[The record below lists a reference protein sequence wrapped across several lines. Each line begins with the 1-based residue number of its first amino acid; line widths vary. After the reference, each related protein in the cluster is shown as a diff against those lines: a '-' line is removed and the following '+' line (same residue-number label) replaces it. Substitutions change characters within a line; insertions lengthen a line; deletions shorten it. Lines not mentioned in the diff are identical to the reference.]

1 MLYRAAKGGERQEM
15 EQRSKEQNSSE
26 RDSLIYTQ
34 LIRFKDAKRIDSVQK
49 EQSSTNGSDRTR
61 YYAKNL
67 TRTLTS
73 YHIKKRN
80 NLKWIIGLIVEPKTI
95 KLLKQN
101 TGEKSVMLGEAKISH
116 LTPKAQFRKEKTINN
131 KLDFHQK

>member
-67 TRTLTS
+67 TWTLTS

-116 LTPKAQFRKEKTINN
+116 LTQKAQFRKEKTINN